1 MVWLGSF
8 FSRAPTAANDEDDDD
23 DAVLPL
29 PTAVPAA
36 AVAEPNADID
46 EKTTTTRTSASR
58 TGKGA
63 DEAQEGELERSHCRV
78 WQQHV
83 LLFSFSHLPAAAV
96 CLFSP
101 SPVATTV
108 YLSSRPTACLF
119 SPPPTV
125 ALPIIIIIIII
136 INISR

>member
-8 FSRAPTAANDEDDDD
+8 FSRAPTAANDEDEDDDD

-46 EKTTTTRTSASR
+46 EKTTTTSASR

-63 DEAQEGELERSHCRV
+63 DEAKGELERSHCRV
-78 WQQHV
+78 WQQHL

-119 SPPPTV
+119 SPPPTA
-125 ALPIIIIIIII
+125 ALME
-136 INISR
+136 